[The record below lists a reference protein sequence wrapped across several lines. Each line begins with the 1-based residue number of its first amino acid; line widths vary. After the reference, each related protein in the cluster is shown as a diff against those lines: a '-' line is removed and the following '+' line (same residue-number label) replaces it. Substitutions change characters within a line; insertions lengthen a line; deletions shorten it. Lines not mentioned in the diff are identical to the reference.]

1 MNINDMKES
10 NYVKKTDV
18 EPPIKVTITGI
29 SQKDLAK
36 QGDTP
41 EMKYI
46 LEFKE
51 CKPLV
56 LNMTNSQRISNA
68 LGSEETDDWVGK
80 EIVLFNDPDV
90 SFGGK
95 ITGGVRARAVKGTV
109 EPEFDDKIPFN

>member
-29 SQKDLAK
+29 SRKDLAK

-41 EMKYI
+41 EMKWV

-56 LNMTNSQRISNA
+56 LNMTNNQRIAKA
-68 LGSEETDDWVGK
+68 LDSEETDDWMGK
-80 EIVLFNDPDV
+80 EIVLYNDPDV

-95 ITGGVRARAVKGTV
+95 ITGGVRARAVKGAV
-109 EPEFDDKIPFN
+109 EPEFDDTIPF

>member
-29 SQKDLAK
+29 SQKNLAQ
-36 QGDTP
+36 QGDP
-41 EMKYI
+41 EEMKYI

-56 LNMTNSQRISNA
+56 LNVTNSQLISMA
-68 LGSEETDDWVGK
+68 LKSEETDDWVGK
-80 EIVLFNDPDV
+80 EIVLFNDPTV
-90 SFGGK
+90 SYAGK
-95 ITGGVRARAVKGTV
+95 ITGGVRARAVKGKAK
-109 EPEFDDKIPFN
+109 EDFNDDVPW